1 MIIDTSLF
9 HWFFLRTFA
18 RCFAFYNCQK
28 ELLKPKSK
36 FPFAMVFMILLKIAT
51 SLTTWGIE
59 RTEANIMLSVFG
71 YYGLM
76 SLTVFLFYEGKVL
89 KKIFVYVVTL
99 CLELLNSAIGGAILT
114 AIYTNIYGQT
124 MEKQADFSTISQ
136 DYLVTF
142 LFELLITIVLSYAFV
157 FILRAYKLIFKKSDK
172 ANAKYLFFL
181 ITPMT
186 HIVFGFTSAT
196 ENALTNIQ
204 CILLGVC
211 VIFDIAFIFIIDH
224 FQNVEE
230 NNRLYQ
236 QKLLQNELD
245 YALIQTTKEERAK
258 LRKTK
263 HDYINLLST
272 VKGFLEIEQTE
283 KATTVINETID
294 DLSSVSKLPFSNN
307 DTINTILNLKNKKA
321 TDSGIEIKATVN
333 ETFVI
338 KTSDYDLSRIL
349 FNLLDNSIEA
359 LENSDKEKICNIEI
373 FADTDKVEITVSNI
387 CNTKDTKS
395 NIDRGNGTGIIKEIA
410 KKYNGK
416 YTFIKEPLH
425 NDKKHSKATATVTME
440 NI

>member
-36 FPFAMVFMILLKIAT
+36 FPFAMVFMIVLKIAT

-59 RTEANIMLSVFG
+59 RTETNIILSVFG

-76 SLTVFLFYEGKVL
+76 SLTVFLFYKGRIL

-99 CLELLNSAIGGAILT
+99 CFELLNSAIGGAILT
-114 AIYTNIYGQT
+114 AIRTNVYGQSI
-124 MEKQADFSTISQ
+124 EEQSDFSTISQ

-142 LFELLITIVLSYAFV
+142 LLELLITIILSYV
-157 FILRAYKLIFKKSDK
+157 FLLILRAYKLIFKKSDK
-172 ANAKYLFFL
+172 VNAKYLFFL
-181 ITPMT
+181 TIPLS
-186 HIVFGFTSAT
+186 HIVFGFMSAT

-204 CILLGVC
+204 CIILGVC
-211 VIFDIAFIFIIDH
+211 VIFDVVFIFIIDH
-224 FQNVEE
+224 FQNVED

-245 YALIQTTKEERAK
+245 YALIQTNKEESIR

-272 VKGFLEIEQTE
+272 VKGYIEINQIE
-283 KATTVINETID
+283 KAENIVNETIE

-321 TDSGIEIKATVN
+321 NDIGVEIKATVN
-333 ETFVI
+333 ESFVI

-359 LENSDKEKICNIEI
+359 LEACDKSNLCEIEI
-373 FADTDKVEITVSNI
+373 FADVDNVKITVLNI
-387 CNTKDTKS
+387 CNTKDIK
-395 NIDRGNGTGIIKEIA
+395 NPVDRGNGTGIIKDIV

-416 YTFIKEPLH
+416 YTFTKTALPE
-425 NDKKHSKATATVTME
+425 DKKYSRATATVTLE
-440 NI
+440 NR